1 MTIGT
6 QESRLTFAEVCEG
19 CLERIHLPSGVVV
32 MGSRRVRVNP
42 FVCGVFTG
50 NRAAAANITNSFCP
64 GKIIVPKR
72 V

>member
-1 MTIGT
+1 MTMKA
-6 QESRLTFAEVCEG
+6 QELKLASPEVCEG

-50 NRAAAANITNSFCP
+50 NQAAIANVTNSYCP

>member
-1 MTIGT
+1 MAMEA
-6 QESRLTFAEVCEG
+6 QESRLTFPEICEG
-19 CLERIHLPSGVVV
+19 CLERIHLPSDVV
-32 MGSRRVRVNP
+32 MMGDRKVHVNP

-50 NRAAAANITNSFCP
+50 NRAAVANITNSYCP